1 VRLRFT
7 SRALDDLT
15 RLRAFIAKENPQAAR
30 RVSQALRGS
39 IQLLTEQPHM
49 GQALPAAAGARRWV
63 AGPYVVH
70 YVIDGES
77 LTVLRVWHGR
87 EQRTEGSGG

>member
-7 SRALDDLT
+7 WRALDDLT

-30 RVSQALRGS
+30 RVSQALRSS
-39 IQLLTEQPHM
+39 IRLLTEQPHM
-49 GQALPAAAGARRWV
+49 GQALAAAAGVRRWV

-70 YVIDGES
+70 YEIDGER
-77 LTVLRVWHGR
+77 LTVLRIWHGR
-87 EQRTEGSGG
+87 EQRTEESSG